1 MGCRNA
7 GAGSLYQRKDGSWVA
22 QFKGKYKYAKN
33 KETAK
38 AKLHAM
44 LAGAEEVKPSKLT
57 IGTVLDQYLNAAQV
71 NLKPRTITRYR
82 VAIEVHLKPAFGTTR
97 LHKLT
102 ALQVE
107 ELSTTSATSTS
118 NQGIYVAGKNHSF
131 G

>member
-1 MGCRNA
+1 
-7 GAGSLYQRKDGSWVA
+7 
-22 QFKGKYKYAKN
+22 
-33 KETAK
+33 
-38 AKLHAM
+38 M

-118 NQGIYVAGKNHSF
+118 NQGIHVAGKNHSL